1 MRKQEVTSFHEI
13 FKNLLKY
20 FLVDEKCV
28 DNADLVKHSCQDK
41 IIQQQSNKIKDNREK
56 IALRPRIVFQHHFA
70 QILSVIIKLH

>member
-28 DNADLVKHSCQDK
+28 DNAVLVKHSCQDK
-41 IIQQQSNKIKDNREK
+41 IIQQQSDKKKGEK

-70 QILSVIIKLH
+70 QILSVIIF

>member
-28 DNADLVKHSCQDK
+28 DNAVLVKHSCQDK
-41 IIQQQSNKIKDNREK
+41 IIQQQSDKKK
-56 IALRPRIVFQHHFA
+56 GQ
-70 QILSVIIKLH
+70 

>member
-28 DNADLVKHSCQDK
+28 DNAVLVKHSCQDK
-41 IIQQQSNKIKDNREK
+41 IIQQQSDKKKKDNREK

-70 QILSVIIKLH
+70 QILSVIIF